1 MIPTIFAVGIIIGN
15 RVQAVLAQ
23 LFQSK
28 LLLVKMERMAV
39 CAFEAGQRHEYEC
52 RKCMYV
58 KGQAGSGRHNTCI
71 VVERKKEDGCMNE
84 CGNVEAIDLSGR
96 RRYARRFV
104 RYLFSKKCANVN
116 DVNVPNNLF
125 PLFYFVFSTI
135 IESSDCSLAYRTML
149 KCGYTISGV
158 DDAVHVPKV
167 RVPLPAFL
175 SLFGI
180 LSP

>member
-1 MIPTIFAVGIIIGN
+1 MALIPTIFAVGIIIGN

-84 CGNVEAIDLSGR
+84 CGNVEAIDLSGQ
-96 RRYARRFV
+96 
-104 RYLFSKKCANVN
+104 
-116 DVNVPNNLF
+116 
-125 PLFYFVFSTI
+125 
-135 IESSDCSLAYRTML
+135 
-149 KCGYTISGV
+149 GV
-158 DDAVHVPKV
+158 DTLGVSFDICFRRNAPTSTTSTS
-167 RVPLPAFL
+167 RIIFSL
-175 SLFGI
+175 SFTLYFQLLSNQVLFG
-180 LSP
+180 LQC

>member
-1 MIPTIFAVGIIIGN
+1 
-15 RVQAVLAQ
+15 
-23 LFQSK
+23 
-28 LLLVKMERMAV
+28 
-39 CAFEAGQRHEYEC
+39 
-52 RKCMYV
+52 MYV

-135 IESSDCSLAYRTML
+135 IESSALWLTML
-149 KCGYTISGV
+149 KVVTLFPVSMMLYMYLRYVYRYQHFYHYMYLVFCRPEIEFWTCSV
-158 DDAVHVPKV
+158 FVCRWPK
-167 RVPLPAFL
+167 
-175 SLFGI
+175 I
-180 LSP
+180 Q